1 MSDKKIPVKR
11 MQTRHEKIVDLLRKY
26 ASCNVSVLANELGVS
41 AVTIRHDLDELEKS
55 GCISRSYGRAT
66 LSHNFS
72 FELEFRE
79 KENIRS
85 ESKQLIAKKAAELVE
100 DGDSIIVDSG
110 STVALLA
117 RYIASNKKITLMTN
131 ALNLASELVADTRF
145 TVMMTGGTLR
155 ADSYS
160 LCGPEAEQAVRLH
173 HFNKLFIG
181 ADGIDFLAGV
191 STTNAQDAQLNRAM
205 LAACDQIILLA
216 DSSKFGKR
224 SFCVI
229 CKMPQV
235 DILVTDNG
243 ISDEYRQALIKIGV
257 TVIVAE

>member
-1 MSDKKIPVKR
+1 MANNDKR
-11 MQTRHEKIVDLLRKY
+11 MNVRHQKIIELLRTNE
-26 ASCNVSVLANELGVS
+26 SCNVGFLADELNVS
-41 AVTIRHDLDELEKS
+41 TVTMRHDLDELEQS
-55 GCISRSYGRAT
+55 GCIRRSYGRAT
-66 LSHNFS
+66 LSQNFS

-85 ESKQLIAKKAAELVE
+85 ESKQLIARKAAELVE
-100 DGDSIIVDSG
+100 HGDSIIVDSG

-117 RYIASNKKITLMTN
+117 RYIGSDKKITLMTN
-131 ALNLASELVADTRF
+131 ALNLASELVADARF

-155 ADSYS
+155 ADSWS
-160 LCGPEAEQAVRLH
+160 LCGPEAEQAVKLH

-181 ADGIDFLAGV
+181 ADGIDLLAGV

-216 DSSKFGKR
+216 DSSKFGRR

-235 DILVTDNG
+235 NILVTDSG
-243 ISDEYRQALIKIGV
+243 ISDEYKNALTQMGV
-257 TVIVAE
+257 TVLIAE

>member
-1 MSDKKIPVKR
+1 MPNSHLKNMHK
-11 MQTRHEKIVDLLRKY
+11 RHEKIVDLLRQHEI
-26 ASCNVSVLANELGVS
+26 CNVSVLAQELGVS
-41 AVTIRHDLDELEKS
+41 TVTIRHDLDKLEQS
-55 GCISRSYGRAT
+55 GCIRRSYGRAT
-66 LSHNFS
+66 LSQNFS

-85 ESKQLIAKKAAELVE
+85 ESKQLIARRAADLVE

-117 RYIASNKKITLMTN
+117 RYISSNKKITLMTN
-131 ALNLASELVADTRF
+131 ALNLASELVADPRF

-160 LCGPEAEQAVRLH
+160 LCGPEAEQAVKLH

-181 ADGIDFLAGV
+181 ADGIDLLAGV

-205 LAACDQIILLA
+205 LAVCDQIILLA
-216 DSSKFGKR
+216 DSSKFGRR

-229 CKMPQV
+229 CKMHQV
-235 DILVTDNG
+235 DILVTDSG
-243 ISDEYRQALIKIGV
+243 ISDENRQLLIQMGV
-257 TVIVAE
+257 TVIIAE